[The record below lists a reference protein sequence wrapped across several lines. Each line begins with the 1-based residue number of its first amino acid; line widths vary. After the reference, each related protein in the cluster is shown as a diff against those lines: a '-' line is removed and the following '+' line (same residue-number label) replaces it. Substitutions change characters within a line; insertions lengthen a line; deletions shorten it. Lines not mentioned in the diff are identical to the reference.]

1 MTSVERP
8 SDEFLF
14 RRKVFLHWRNWRK
27 CQEWM
32 NTGGHFD
39 KEQINFYFSKAN
51 SAHRLVVL
59 ENFGLVG
66 TKNHCFEGMLDNME
80 NVD

>member
-1 MTSVERP
+1 
-8 SDEFLF
+8 
-14 RRKVFLHWRNWRK
+14 
-27 CQEWM
+27 M